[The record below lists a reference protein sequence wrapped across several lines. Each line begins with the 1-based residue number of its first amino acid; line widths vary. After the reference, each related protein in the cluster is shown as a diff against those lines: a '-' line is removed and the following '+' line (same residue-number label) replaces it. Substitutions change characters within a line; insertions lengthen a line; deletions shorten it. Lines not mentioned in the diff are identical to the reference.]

1 MAKPRRRW
9 SFWRGFQNPEPR
21 LPEARPA
28 CAHVILMDG
37 TMSSLRRGCE
47 TNIGLT
53 YRLLSELGPSSNVM
67 LYYEPGIQWRGLKR
81 SVEVLAGVG
90 INRQIKRAYLFLARN
105 YRPGDKIFLMGYSR
119 GAYAVR
125 SLAGLIDKLGLL
137 RPAQVDH
144 ATLERLYCLYQ
155 DAPDSQ
161 QAKAFRGARCHAATS
176 IELVGIYDT
185 VRALGLQWPLL
196 QRLAPQAHAFHNHKL
211 GTSVVH
217 GRHALALD
225 ETRDV
230 YAPVLWSVPEDRPGD
245 IVQMWFRGS
254 HGDVGGQLGDWHP
267 ARPLSNISLLWMLG
281 EAERCGL
288 TLPFNWRSRYVTDP
302 GAPSVGTM
310 RGWGA
315 IFVRRR
321 GRVIG
326 QDPSERVHPTAIAHA
341 RRRGFAVRADGRF
354 VSA

>member
-1 MAKPRRRW
+1 VANPRHRW

-21 LPEARPA
+21 LPKARHA
-28 CAHVILMDG
+28 CAHVVLMDG
-37 TMSSLRRGCE
+37 TMSSLRPGCE

-67 LYYEPGIQWRGLKR
+67 LYYEPGIQWRGVKR
-81 SVEVLAGVG
+81 SVEVLAGIG

-137 RPAQVDH
+137 RPAQVDQD
-144 ATLERLYCLYQ
+144 TLERLYCLYRE
-155 DAPDSQ
+155 APDSQ
-161 QAKAFRGARCHAATS
+161 QAKALRAARCHATTP

-185 VRALGLQWPLL
+185 VRALGLPWPMLC
-196 QRLAPQAHAFHNHKL
+196 RLAPQAHSFHNHLL

-217 GRHALALD
+217 GRHALAMD

-230 YAPVLWSVPEDRPGD
+230 YAPVLWSMPEDSPVD
-245 IVQMWFRGS
+245 IVQMWFRGC
-254 HGDVGGQLGDWHP
+254 HGDVGGQLGGWRA
-267 ARPLSNISLLWMLG
+267 ARPLSNIPMVWMLS

-288 TLPFNWRSRYVTDP
+288 ILPSNWRSRYLTNP

-315 IFVRRR
+315 LFLRRQR
-321 GRVIG
+321 RTLGTDR
-326 QDPSERVHPTAIAHA
+326 SEMVHPTALPHA
-341 RRRGFAVRADGRF
+341 RRRGLAVRADGQF
-354 VSA
+354 DTA